1 MKGIQLSLKGFQKL
15 QKEIHLERIECN
27 IPEIRPESESNPLVF
42 YTGKFP
48 TIAGNFQRLI
58 IRETPIPEV
67 SLKDLHEIGPTDN
80 RYYEICTNQKVYEYI
95 KQLIK

>member
-48 TIAGNFQRLI
+48 TIAAGNFQRLI
-58 IRETPIPEV
+58 IREPRFP
-67 SLKDLHEIGPTDN
+67 KC
-80 RYYEICTNQKVYEYI
+80 R
-95 KQLIK
+95 